1 MFRLLALLRRVR
13 DNLYNSLAEAWGL
26 GAPDL
31 LTPCYANGK
40 PNGQFGPI
48 DPTNNFSFPFLT
60 QFFEEI
66 ASVFPDDYVHVGGDE
81 VDFGCW

>member
-1 MFRLLALLRRVR
+1 MLRRVR
-13 DNLYNSLAEAWGL
+13 DNLYNLLAEAWGL